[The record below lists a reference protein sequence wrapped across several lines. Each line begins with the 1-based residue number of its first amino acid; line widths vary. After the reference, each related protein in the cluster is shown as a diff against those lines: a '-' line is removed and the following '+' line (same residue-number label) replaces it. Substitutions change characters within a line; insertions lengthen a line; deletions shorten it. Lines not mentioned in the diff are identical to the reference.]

1 MSFVVKCSPRTVL
14 RDYHEVSFATT
25 GEPMDVLQYHSDP
38 TMDDA
43 NVPTSFSSHRADL
56 CRVEML
62 HVSWN
67 PADVNVVQ
75 GRYPRVNHQGG
86 INTSDISWC
95 FPSRRVIGSEGWGR
109 VTRLLRHDQPLG
121 DSKNDRGIQPGSVVT
136 LGISGW
142 GTMRS
147 SLWIPTK
154 DLLSVPSALY
164 DKVGPAGC
172 TLFQLGGTAIRM
184 LTDFVTHSSSPSAS
198 SGNEVVIQN
207 AGNSGVGLMTSQL
220 AKTLGGVS
228 VVSLVRRGSK
238 SLNEMEELVDYL
250 TQVGKCDMV
259 VVEDDLLYDKE
270 AIQTLQQTLRELS
283 ATQKL
288 PKLALNAVGGPS
300 ANLLLKLLDSGGS
313 MVTYGGMS
321 GQGVQVGT
329 PQLIFK
335 DLRVLGYW
343 HSRWMIQH
351 SVDEKQRMIDTLA
364 KAVLDGVV
372 TLPPVQVFS
381 LRDLQQGLK
390 WQSEQSNSVV
400 RSKLVW
406 DCQE

>member
-1 MSFVVKCSPRTVL
+1 
-14 RDYHEVSFATT
+14 
-25 GEPMDVLQYHSDP
+25 
-38 TMDDA
+38 
-43 NVPTSFSSHRADL
+43 
-56 CRVEML
+56 
-62 HVSWN
+62 
-67 PADVNVVQ
+67 
-75 GRYPRVNHQGG
+75 
-86 INTSDISWC
+86 
-95 FPSRRVIGSEGWGR
+95 
-109 VTRLLRHDQPLG
+109 LG
-121 DSKNDRGIQPGSVVT
+121 V
-136 LGISGW
+136 SGW

-164 DKVGPAGC
+164 DEVGPAGC

-184 LTDFVTHSSSPSAS
+184 LTDFMAHSSSV

-220 AKTLGGVS
+220 AKAMGDVS

-238 SLNEMEELVDYL
+238 SSHEMEELVQYL
-250 TQVGKCDMV
+250 TQVGRCDIV
-259 VVEDDLLYDKE
+259 VVEEDLLDDKQ
-270 AIQTLQQTLRELS
+270 ALHTLQQQLRDLS
-283 ATQKL
+283 ATHQL

-300 ANLLLKLLDSGGS
+300 AQLLLKLLDSGGT

-335 DLRVLGYW
+335 DLRVVGYW
-343 HSRWMIQH
+343 HSRWM
-351 SVDEKQRMIDTLA
+351 
-364 KAVLDGVV
+364 VLDGVV
-372 TLPPVQVFS
+372 SLPPVQVFP
-381 LRDLQQGLK
+381 LRELQQGLK
-390 WQSEQSNSVV
+390 WQSTQSNSAI